1 MKINIRYLR
10 WIFLGLYVAIVTGL
24 LGIAYAGFL
33 PPWLGPLQDLK
44 SNSSMTIFVLLVTLG
59 SQALFVFSAGTINLC
74 HPIQRRRLLAPVI
87 IASLM
92 MTALV
97 GATFVSLIELFKV
110 DEESTTTWIF
120 LALISVSWIVWS
132 IVFFVRYK
140 DVNRY
145 ATAKGLISAIL
156 AGSLLELLI
165 TIPSHIAV
173 SKRPGC
179 FVGLLTASGITSG
192 IVVMLWAFGPGI
204 VLMFLRRKRKRVPTD

>member
-1 MKINIRYLR
+1 MKIDIRYLR

-24 LGIAYAGFL
+24 LGMAYAGQL
-33 PPWLGPLQDLK
+33 PPWLFPLEGLR
-44 SNSSMTIFVLLVTLG
+44 SNRFLTIFVLLVTLG

-92 MTALV
+92 MTVLV

-110 DEESTTTWIF
+110 DDESTNAWIF
-120 LALISVSWIVWS
+120 WALIGISWVVWS
-132 IVFFVRYK
+132 IVFFFRYK

-145 ATAKGLISAIL
+145 VASKGLISVIL
-156 AGSLLELLI
+156 AGSLLELLV
-165 TIPSHIAV
+165 TIPSHIVV

-179 FVGLLTASGITSG
+179 FVGLLTSYGITGG
-192 IVVMLWAFGPGI
+192 IAVMLWAFGPGI
-204 VLMFLRRKRKRVPTD
+204 VLMFLSKKRELES